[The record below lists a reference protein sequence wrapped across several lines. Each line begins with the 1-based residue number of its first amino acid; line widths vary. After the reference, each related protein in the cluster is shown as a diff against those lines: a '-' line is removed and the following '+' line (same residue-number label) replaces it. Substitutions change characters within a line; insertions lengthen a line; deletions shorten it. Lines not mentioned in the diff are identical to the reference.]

1 MNIIERNIFRL
12 LRTGAFNAKESIE
25 PMSAFKWRRLFQM
38 VEAQNLV
45 FVFAHGI
52 ETYGNDENINLP
64 ADLKEELEKRLT
76 ENDTNRK
83 TFEDE
88 DIRLSSRLLNRRLK
102 RLIKREMQSEET
114 SMETV
119 DLLEIIIFNVNQ
131 ILNYGLSLDGIIRLG
146 QYLRKRGDKVD
157 FVKLDSWLNR
167 LHLTRMAQLQ
177 GSILIAAFGFELEEL
192 PFVQKEE
199 KNAMKLA
206 IRAVGNLAKDTAE
219 EWYFRQT
226 RSGFVQNNSKK
237 LRRNIRRS
245 VRYYNY
251 APMET
256 TSSFFT
262 NLARSL
268 SEIEE

>member
-12 LRTGAFNAKESIE
+12 LRSGAFDTKEDIE
-25 PMSAFKWRRLFQM
+25 PMSPFKWRRLYQM
-38 VEAQNLV
+38 IVAQNLV
-45 FVFAHGI
+45 PVFEHG
-52 ETYGNDENINLP
+52 TTTHGRDEQLNLP
-64 ADLKEELEKRLT
+64 DDIMTLMKQETADG
-76 ENDTNRK
+76 NYDRK
-83 TFEDE
+83 TFGDE
-88 DIRLSSRLLNRRLK
+88 DIRLSSRLLNHRLK
-102 RLIKREMQSEET
+102 RIIKREMQSEET

-157 FVKLDSWLNR
+157 FIKLDDWLDR
-167 LHLTRMAQLQ
+167 LHLSRMAQLQ
-177 GSILIAAFGFELEEL
+177 GSILISVFGFEQNEL
-192 PFVQKEE
+192 PFVLKEE
-199 KNAMKLA
+199 KNARKLA

-245 VRYYNY
+245 IRYYSY

>member
-12 LRTGAFNAKESIE
+12 LRTGAFNVKEDIE
-25 PMSAFKWRRLFQM
+25 PMSAFKWRRLYQM
-38 VEAQNLV
+38 IVAQNLTP
-45 FVFAHGI
+45 VFAQGVDI
-52 ETYGNDENINLP
+52 YKDDERLNLP
-64 ADLKEELEKRLT
+64 ADLLEEVANSR
-76 ENDTNRK
+76 NDDLQNRK
-83 TFEDE
+83 TFGDE
-88 DIRLSSRLLNRRLK
+88 DIRLSSRLLNHRLK
-102 RLIKREMQSEET
+102 RIIKREMLSEET

-146 QYLRKRGDKVD
+146 QYLRRRGDKVD
-157 FVKLDSWLNR
+157 FVKLDEWLKR
-167 LHLTRMAQLQ
+167 LHLSRMAQLQ
-177 GSILIAAFGFELEEL
+177 GNILITVFGFEKDEL
-192 PFVQKEE
+192 PFVQQEE
-199 KNAMKLA
+199 KNAMPLA
-206 IRAVGNLAKDTAE
+206 LRAVSNLAKDTAE

-245 VRYYNY
+245 MRYYNY

-262 NLARSL
+262 NLVRSL